1 MSDKKAFS
9 GLKPSDLDVII
20 YDFDGVMTDNRVHVH
35 QDGHE
40 TVTCNRADGMGVGI
54 IRALGV
60 PQIILSTERNP
71 VVRAR
76 ADKLGIPAVHG
87 VEDKLS
93 VLRKHLEE
101 NGWSLARAMFVG
113 NDVNDLSCLQAVGY
127 PAAPADAWTRAR
139 EAVRHVFEARGG
151 EGVVRELAEILHGND

>member
-1 MSDKKAFS
+1 MTDRKELS
-9 GLKPSDLDVII
+9 GLSPSDLDLIV

-54 IRALGV
+54 IRKLGV

-87 VEDKLS
+87 LEDKLTA
-93 VLRKHLEE
+93 LKEHLGQ
-101 NGWSLARAMFVG
+101 NGWRMERTMFVG
-113 NDVNDLSCLQAVGY
+113 NDVNDLSCLRAVGY

-139 EAVRHVFEARGG
+139 EAVRHVFDARGG
-151 EGVVRELAEILHGND
+151 EGVARELAEILHSNA